1 MKQSIFYRNP
11 RLYSVYLRLCFPF
24 FNVRKRFKLISKEIG
39 KNQRVLDI
47 ACGPGILFRCLDRS
61 CTYNGFD
68 LNEKFISHINKK
80 HNFNLKTGSVI
91 DEKLYSNADVIVAMD
106 ILHHIPR
113 KQREKVIELCL
124 KYANKKLIV
133 CEPFVPPFFK
143 KKSWFTRIA
152 ECLFESTE
160 SDGFNRV
167 TLKQGYYEDE
177 LKKAMQDNFNAKK
190 KVKVT
195 IKKDIAGHLIAI
207 YEK

>member
-11 RLYSVYLRLCFPF
+11 RLYSIYLRLCFPF
-24 FNVRKRFKLISKEIG
+24 FTVDKRFKSISKEIG

-47 ACGPGILFRCLDRS
+47 ACGPGILLRYLDNS

-68 LNEKFISHINKK
+68 LNEKFIAHINKK
-80 HNFNLKTGSVI
+80 HNFNLKTGNVT
-91 DEKLYSNADVIVAMD
+91 DEKSYSNADVIVAMD

-113 KQREKVIELCL
+113 KQRKKVIELCL

-143 KKSWFTRIA
+143 KKSWFSKVA
-152 ECLFESTE
+152 EHLFESTE
-160 SDGFNRV
+160 RNGFNKV
-167 TLKQGYYEDE
+167 TINQRYYEEE
-177 LKKAMQDNFNAKK
+177 LEKEMQDKFNAKK
-190 KVKVT
+190 KIRVM
-195 IKKDIAGHLIAI
+195 IKKNIAGHLTAI